1 VIAHRGAAAHAPEN
15 TLASFKAALSM
26 GAKSVEFDIQQT
38 QDGELV
44 VIHDPTLGR
53 LADLRGRVSEMT
65 WGSLK
70 QVDVGRWFDARF
82 EGERVPKLDA
92 VFDLLL
98 GKSELHIEIKEGG
111 HAYPGIEKNLLELV
125 KARRCSD
132 SVRISSFDHPTL
144 FTVRELDPKIR
155 IGYLLGSAS
164 LKRWPAALAEATKL
178 KAASLDL
185 SRRLATKERVQEAH
199 QRGFEVNVYTVND
212 PKELRRFESFGVDA
226 VFSDHP
232 ELSAELSKQGA
243 A

>member
-15 TLASFKAALSM
+15 TLVSFKTALSM

-53 LADLRGRVSEMT
+53 LADVRGRVSEMA
-65 WGSLK
+65 WGALK
-70 QVDVGRWFDARF
+70 RVDVGRWFDERF
-82 EGERVPKLDA
+82 EGERVPKLEA
-92 VFDLLL
+92 VLDLLL
-98 GKSELHIEIKEGG
+98 GKMELHIEIKEGG
-111 HAYPGIEKNLLELV
+111 HAYPGIEEKLLELL
-125 KARRCSD
+125 KGRRCLD

-144 FTVRELDPKIR
+144 FTVRELDPQVR
-155 IGYLLGSAS
+155 IGYLLSSVS
-164 LKRWPAALAEATKL
+164 LKRWAAALAEATKL
-178 KAASLDL
+178 KALSIDI

-212 PKELRRFESFGVDA
+212 PKELRRFESYGVDA

-232 ELSAELSKQGA
+232 ELSAELSKQEA